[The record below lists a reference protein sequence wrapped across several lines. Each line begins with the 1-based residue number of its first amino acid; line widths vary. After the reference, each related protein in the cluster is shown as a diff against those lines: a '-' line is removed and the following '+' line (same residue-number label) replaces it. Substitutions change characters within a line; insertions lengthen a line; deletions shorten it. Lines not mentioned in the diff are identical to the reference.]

1 MVLVI
6 FLLAYVIRRKLD
18 RQEAFSSDGF
28 WRIWFQRGATTESGR
43 ENSLVKGY
51 ALIILPAICLMV
63 LTVIAEQLGF
73 RLALYPLEMVLL
85 VLLMGVPGWQSSLK
99 VYSGAWAR
107 GDMQGAW
114 HHVKDRLPA
123 DERGAALSPE
133 ALHLSISKTLIL
145 CVFDRFFLV
154 VFWYVIGGIGA
165 AVLARGALALAE
177 HWPQAGAR
185 PAYRKMADWIG
196 WLPARLLACTFG
208 LAGDLSGWSRKVRH
222 VVPGF
227 KKSTSEVLMISANGS
242 LTGYALDPERFS
254 ELHPEDWPRFG
265 GRSLIAIRDLLSRS
279 MLVWICAI
287 ALLVIAGVV

>member
-18 RQEAFSSDGF
+18 RREAMSSDGF
-28 WRIWFQRGATTESGR
+28 WRLWFQQGATSKAGHEH
-43 ENSLVKGY
+43 SLVKGY
-51 ALIILPAICLMV
+51 LLVILPATCLVV
-63 LTVIAEQLGF
+63 LTVLAEQLGF

-85 VLLMGVPGWQSSLK
+85 VILMGVPGWQASLRA
-99 VYSGAWAR
+99 YSEAWGR

-133 ALHLSISKTLIL
+133 TMHLSVSKALIL
-145 CVFDRFFLV
+145 TVFDRFFLV

-185 PAYRKMADWIG
+185 PKYRKTADWIG

-208 LAGDLSGWSRKVRH
+208 VAGDLSGWSRKIRQ
-222 VVPGF
+222 VVPGLQ
-227 KKSTSEVLMISANGS
+227 KTTTEVLMISANGS

-254 ELHPEDWPRFG
+254 DLHPEDWPRFG
-265 GRSLIAIRDLLSRS
+265 GRSLIAIRDLLNRS
-279 MLVWICAI
+279 MLVWICVI